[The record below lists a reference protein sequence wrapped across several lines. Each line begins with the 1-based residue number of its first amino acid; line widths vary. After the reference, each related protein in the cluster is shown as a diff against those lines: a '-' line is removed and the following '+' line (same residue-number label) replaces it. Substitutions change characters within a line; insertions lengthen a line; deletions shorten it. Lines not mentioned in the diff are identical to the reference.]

1 MQEKIK
7 KLIKKNFLL
16 IIAVIIGAV
25 FGYFY
30 WEYVGCNFGTCAI
43 TPSPL
48 NSSLYGGLMGGL
60 FAGLFKKEKNNKT
73 E

>member
-1 MQEKIK
+1 MGT
-7 KLIKKNFLL
+7 F
-16 IIAVIIGAV
+16 IGAI

-30 WEYVGCNFGTCAI
+30 WEYVGCNSGTCAI
-43 TPSPL
+43 TSSPL